1 MHSSTVIRVCVIEIW
16 NKQCICMCLSRIMGL
31 VLLTRHYIF
40 QENFIYVYTNIYIYI
55 IGDPGNVVL
64 P

>member
-1 MHSSTVIRVCVIEIW
+1 MHSSTVIRVCVREIW

-31 VLLTRHYIF
+31 VLLPRHYIF
-40 QENFIYVYTNIYIYI
+40 QENFIYVYTNIDI